1 MVIFNVKNEEKAPL
15 DAKKRRKGFGRG
27 NTAGKEAFTGTSE
40 ALNTL
45 QVKLY
50 CGEGNEGKRFLECL
64 QVTTT
69 YLSTKLEVGGDVE
82 TSIRNEK
89 VFELAWPDPVGPN
102 PATTKA
108 MLQA

>member
-1 MVIFNVKNEEKAPL
+1 MNAN
-15 DAKKRRKGFGRG
+15 KRIKGLSSG
-27 NTAGKEAFTGTSE
+27 NTVRREAFSGTIKS
-40 ALNTL
+40 LNTL
-45 QVKLY
+45 QVKFD
-50 CGEGNEGKRFLECL
+50 CREGSEGGQFSGCL
-64 QVTTT
+64 RLKTT